1 MDLNQMYGLF
11 FFNAQVDPSTT
22 SAVELVNRKRASLV
36 AWVELGY
43 TLKFQFGY
51 RAPGGYM

>member
-1 MDLNQMYGLF
+1 MDLNQKYGLF
-11 FFNAQVDPSTT
+11 SFNAQVDPSTT
-22 SAVELVNRKRASLV
+22 PAVELVNRKRASLV

-51 RAPGGYM
+51 RAPGGYL